1 MPEKHTQAYHLL
13 QLVAIS
19 GEFPTDALGR
29 LVGADSYKEKIITVL
44 KGEKLLRTHYKNKL
58 RGYRLTTA
66 AKKMLL
72 KENYGRFSF
81 SLEGNVETNL
91 LKSEITRRLRLH
103 RIAEVYLTMH
113 NAGVQIYRD
122 EKPDIFYPAVEDAVP
137 TQALT
142 VVSPAFYSSREFK
155 ELGGE
160 TLKIQNARTVGI
172 LLTPNDVYIVYNTE
186 DALMKWDYKSE
197 MRTKALMKYYL
208 CQERLPHQ
216 YAADSVKGMIFG
228 SSMEIAYQLL
238 TSTGG
243 YKRSY
248 FVLDGNFDS
257 FVFLTNDRYGELLL
271 KLLCDGEKRYELEE
285 ILSGNLYP
293 PNRKL
298 LIENDAMDEAGNP
311 VLFAYSFDMPRISRF
326 NSALNLQNKEGTLIC
341 FDFQKEALAKYCSG
355 LVRIQTIDLEKF
367 ERRFFP

>member
-1 MPEKHTQAYHLL
+1 MEKSKQAHQLL
-13 QLVAIS
+13 QLIAIS
-19 GEFPTDALGR
+19 GELPADALSR
-29 LVGADSYKEKIITVL
+29 LAGSDSYKEKLITGL
-44 KGEKLLRTHYKNKL
+44 KGEKLIRTHYNNKL
-58 RGYRLTTA
+58 RGYRLTTT

-72 KENYGRFSF
+72 EENYDRFSF
-81 SLEGNVETNL
+81 FLEGNVETNT

-113 NAGVQIYRD
+113 NAGVRIYRD
-122 EKPDIFYPAVEDAVP
+122 EKPDIFFPTVENAVP
-137 TQALT
+137 TQSLT
-142 VVSPAFYSSREFK
+142 VVSPAFYNSRELK
-155 ELGGE
+155 ELGEE
-160 TLKIQNARTVGI
+160 TMKIRNARTVGI

-186 DALMKWDYKSE
+186 GALMKWDYKSE

-216 YAADSVKGMIFG
+216 YAAENIKGMIFG
-228 SSMEIAYQLL
+228 SSMEMAYQLL

-257 FVFLTNDRYGELLL
+257 FVFLTSDRNGELLL
-271 KLLCDGEKRYELEE
+271 KLLCEGEKRYELEE
-285 ILSGNLYP
+285 ILSGNLSP

-298 LIENDAMDEAGNP
+298 LIENDGIDESGNP

-355 LVRIQTIDLEKF
+355 LVKIQTIDLNKF